1 MLDKLCYTKI
11 DCRYSPVSQGSLST
25 KWKIITSSVELGIS
39 IAPMVVVLIFFG
51 GNHMNEAY
59 NAGMFILAVFS
70 ALWGYIGSLK
80 MAEFFLHISSY

>member
-1 MLDKLCYTKI
+1 
-11 DCRYSPVSQGSLST
+11 
-25 KWKIITSSVELGIS
+25 VELGIS

-70 ALWGYIGSLK
+70 ALWGYIGILK
-80 MAEFFLHISSY
+80 MTEMRSAY

>member
-1 MLDKLCYTKI
+1 MLGKLCYTRVGCI
-11 DCRYSPVSQGSLST
+11 YSPVSQGSLSAT
-25 KWKIITSSVELGIS
+25 WKIITSSVELGIS

-70 ALWGYIGSLK
+70 ALWGYIGILK
-80 MAEFFLHISSY
+80 MTEMLSAY